1 VISLLLP
8 NRQRNALAAVY
19 AFARTADD
27 IADEGSLSREER
39 HHRLEELRAKLE
51 STYNG
56 DPPSENIFIALYD
69 TITKFKIPPLFFID
83 LLRAFHMDV
92 EHQQPRCF
100 DDLLLYSRLSANPVG
115 RIVLRVFGYEDS
127 ELDNLSDN
135 ICTALQLTNF
145 WQDVFVDL
153 QRNRIYLPAEDMEA
167 TGYGLEELRLQ
178 KINERFQHLLA
189 LEVHRTEHL
198 FEMGKPLLHKIH
210 GLLRFHVSAIFYS
223 GEKVLLLIRDSQYN
237 VLERRPRLRKSNM
250 LRLLPKILLS
260 PTRER
265 YG

>member
-27 IADEGSLSREER
+27 IADEGSLSGEER
-39 HHRLEELRAKLE
+39 HRLLEELRAKLE

-69 TITKFKIPPLFFID
+69 TITKFKIPPLFFMD

-167 TGYGLEELRLQ
+167 TGYGLEELRLR

-189 LEVHRTEHL
+189 LEVHRTEQL

-210 GLLRFHVSAIFYS
+210 GLLRFHVSVIFYS